1 MRKRDEGNR
10 EGSRFLLKEKKKKKK
25 TQTHKFDS
33 LNRGSEFNLLV

>member
-10 EGSRFLLKEKKKKKK
+10 EGSRFLLKEKKKKK